1 VLFYVLSV
9 CKCVLYYCHRLT
21 TQLQL
26 TNISYHI
33 SYYHSLR
40 FLQYNLQLR
49 KCKFLLMN
57 IGSSPHLPRHT
68 LHCHPPFILPL
79 MTFAFATMLLIDVRN
94 MHDSNISPVESTV
107 VTICTVLLDI
117 NNLLILSRVY
127 LWFYFDYRYKS

>member
-1 VLFYVLSV
+1 
-9 CKCVLYYCHRLT
+9 
-21 TQLQL
+21 
-26 TNISYHI
+26 
-33 SYYHSLR
+33 
-40 FLQYNLQLR
+40 
-49 KCKFLLMN
+49 
-57 IGSSPHLPRHT
+57 
-68 LHCHPPFILPL
+68 